1 MAPPILT
8 DVKSNAESSAQQ
20 DPVSVFAE
28 VEVKAKV
35 LLL

>member
-1 MAPPILT
+1 MVPPIFT
-8 DVKSNAESSAQQ
+8 DVKSNAESSGPQ